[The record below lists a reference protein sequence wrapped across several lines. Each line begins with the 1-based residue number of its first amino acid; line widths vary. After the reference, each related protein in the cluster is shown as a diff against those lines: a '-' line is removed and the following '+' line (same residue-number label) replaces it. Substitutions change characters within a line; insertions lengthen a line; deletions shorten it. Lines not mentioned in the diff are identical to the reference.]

1 MRKSKQNGNQMK
13 LFDLS
18 AKNTSPEKET
28 EPKKK
33 RGRPPKS
40 TTTVVET
47 EKQKPQ
53 KPAKEIPWKDF
64 SKSKPEF
71 MHPCEFYVDT
81 GNGKIDIFYGYVER
95 EGINV
100 TDEPYKMRVLR
111 KKHGNLHY
119 REIAGC
125 KDVSNCPRQ
134 FPDCKNCKQR
144 KKA

>member
-1 MRKSKQNGNQMK
+1 MKKSKQNGNQMK

-18 AKNTSPEKET
+18 AKNIAPKNET

-40 TTTVVET
+40 TTVDVET
-47 EKQKPQ
+47 KQK
-53 KPAKEIPWKDF
+53 KPVKEAPWKDF

-71 MHPCEFYVDT
+71 MQPCEFYVDT
-81 GNGKIDIFYGYVER
+81 GNGKVDIFYGYVER

-111 KKHGNLHY
+111 KKYGNLNY

-125 KDVSNCPRQ
+125 KDVSKCPRQ
-134 FPDCKNCKQR
+134 FPDCKNCKN
-144 KKA
+144 KKKS

>member
-1 MRKSKQNGNQMK
+1 MKKSKQNGNQMK

-18 AKNTSPEKET
+18 AKNTAPKNEP

-40 TTTVVET
+40 TTVAAET
-47 EKQKPQ
+47 KQK
-53 KPAKEIPWKDF
+53 KPVKETPWKDF

-81 GNGKIDIFYGYVER
+81 GNGKVDIFYGYVER

-111 KKHGNLHY
+111 KKYGNLQY
-119 REIAGC
+119 REVKGC
-125 KDVSNCPRQ
+125 QSVNDCPNG
-134 FPDCKNCKQR
+134 FPHCDKCK
-144 KKA
+144 KKKL